1 MNHFEANLSKYG
13 YEYIITNLPGKY
25 IYVNEWF
32 DHYVIGSMVLF
43 MQKKKPDLG
52 LLISSEKHQS
62 QGKLSCTLIRVKS
75 NKLNQNSTF
84 NLQI

>member
-1 MNHFEANLSKYG
+1 MHHFEANLSKYVCM
-13 YEYIITNLPGKY
+13 YLITNLPGNY
-25 IYVNEWF
+25 IYDNESF
-32 DHYVIGSMVLF
+32 DHYVIGSNVLF
-43 MQKKKPDLG
+43 MEMKKPHLS
-52 LLISSEKHQS
+52 LLTTSERHQS